1 MWIKICGLTSP
12 DAVTAALEHAVD
24 ALGFVFAESVRRVTP
39 AQAAQLSRRARGRAP
54 CVAVMRHPSQALV
67 DEVLAV
73 FRPDVLQ
80 SDAADLATLRLP
92 QGLALLPVLRGAPAA
107 AGPLPP
113 RLLFEGASS
122 GSGRT
127 ADWGTAHALA
137 RRTHDLGF
145 DIAALDA
152 AGRARQTQ
160 LGGECRQALPSPLQQ
175 FLLDLHRGHERLAHG
190 LDRHELHYVQQLDLG
205 IHRGGQG
212 PRLAPDGETVV
223 GEVDDQQ
230 DAVVNRHGGPPVAV
244 GRED

>member
-12 DAVTAALEHAVD
+12 EAVTAALEHAVD

-54 CVAVMRHPSQALV
+54 CVAVLRHPSQALV

-92 QGLALLPVLRGAPAA
+92 QGLALLPVLRAAP

-137 RRTHDLGF
+137 RRTQLVLAGGLNRGNVGAA
-145 DIAALDA
+145 IAAVHPFGVDVSSGVEECPGVKSPA
-152 AGRARQTQ
+152 AIGDFVQAVRAAAR
-160 LGGECRQALPSPLQQ
+160 AL
-175 FLLDLHRGHERLAHG
+175 
-190 LDRHELHYVQQLDLG
+190 
-205 IHRGGQG
+205 
-212 PRLAPDGETVV
+212 ETT
-223 GEVDDQQ
+223 GDSL
-230 DAVVNRHGGPPVAV
+230 
-244 GRED
+244 